1 MTKTTT
7 NLLLMLI
14 TIVAGTFFYITCCS
28 ECGAIAPTEPTT
40 EQVIV
45 KEPEATAY
53 QFAKDYLKNNGI
65 ASDEIVATSKGQTEP
80 IANDTTEEGKDKNSR
95 TVITLN

>member
-28 ECGAIAPTEPTT
+28 ECGATAPTEPTT

-53 QFAKDYLKNNGI
+53 HFPKDYLKNNGI
-65 ASDEIVATSKGQTEP
+65 ASDKIVATSKGQTEP